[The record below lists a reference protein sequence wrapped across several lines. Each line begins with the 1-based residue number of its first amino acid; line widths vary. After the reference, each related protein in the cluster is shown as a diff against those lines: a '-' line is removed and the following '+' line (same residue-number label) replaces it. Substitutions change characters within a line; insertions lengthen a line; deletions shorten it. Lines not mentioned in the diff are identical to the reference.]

1 MKKLNLLSL
10 IITFSVLLSACGG
23 GDSTSPNQSPNPT
36 PIVIVKK
43 TINVDNLEQVFSS
56 FLLYRYRL
64 TKEIDLLSKFSGT
77 IPVSSARFA
86 PCPLGG
92 SVDRFA
98 TVTFYY
104 CYTDQGVMNSGSIT
118 WNPPGY
124 GPTRNNWY
132 DFVDLNYQLSDDTE
146 VQLLSGIYHPLTS
159 TLFNTVDLRR
169 FNVEYTRGARTETYN
184 NYAEWPRIVEIT
196 TFDGVASQNF
206 KLTEYDDKSLPVTPV
221 ISAAD
226 GSNISI
232 EFSSNGSANLSLR
245 NDKDGVAHAT
255 KNFTQAEIDRLLV
268 KERKSKT

>member
-1 MKKLNLLSL
+1 MKKLNLLPL
-10 IITFSVLLSACGG
+10 VIIYSVILSACGG

-36 PIVIVKK
+36 PIVIAKK
-43 TINVDNLEQVFSS
+43 TINVDNLEQVFAN

-64 TKEIDLLSKFSGT
+64 TKEIDLLSRFSWT
-77 IPVSSARFA
+77 IPASSAGHV

-92 SVDRFA
+92 SVDKNV

-104 CYTDQGVMNSGSIT
+104 CHTDQGAMNSGSIT

-124 GPTRNNWY
+124 GPSRNNWY

-146 VQLLSGIYHPLTS
+146 VLQLSGTYHPLTS

-169 FNVEYTRGARTETYN
+169 FNVKYTRGTRTETYN
-184 NYAEWPRIVEIT
+184 NYADWPKIVEIA
-196 TFDGVASQNF
+196 TFDGVVSQNF

-232 EFSSNGSANLSLR
+232 EFSSNGSASLSLR
-245 NDKDGVAHAT
+245 NDKDGVAHAM
-255 KNFTQAEIDRLLV
+255 KIFTQAEIDRLLV